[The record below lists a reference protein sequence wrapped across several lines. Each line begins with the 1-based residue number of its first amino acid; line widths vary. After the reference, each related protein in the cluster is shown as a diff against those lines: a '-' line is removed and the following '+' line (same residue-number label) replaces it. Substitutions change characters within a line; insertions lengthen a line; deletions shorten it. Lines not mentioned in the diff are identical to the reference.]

1 MTVVTVVVTCF
12 IQYSA
17 GFMFLCFF
25 QLDLTPIMVYN
36 CINCD
41 VSGGP
46 RQWSGWYLRF
56 DLGRRIPEVF
66 LMIGALKMIYAS
78 KCLRFH
84 VVPVVTKVGLF
95 RSPQHATA
103 LQVTFS
109 QLGHLSCESV

>member
-25 QLDLTPIMVYN
+25 QLDLMIMVY
-36 CINCD
+36 NCD

-66 LMIGALKMIYAS
+66 FNDTSIEHNLCI
-78 KCLRFH
+78 
-84 VVPVVTKVGLF
+84 KVFEISCGSCGYQGGPLPLAPACHCF
-95 RSPQHATA
+95 A
-103 LQVTFS
+103 
-109 QLGHLSCESV
+109 GHLFTTWTLEL